1 MKQID
6 KQINKKEPKGQKKK
20 GKILL
25 SFNKIGKGC
34 VLDKS
39 RNT

>member
-20 GKILL
+20 AKYCYHLTKL
-25 SFNKIGKGC
+25 ARVAF
-34 VLDKS
+34 
-39 RNT
+39 